1 MVRHP
6 RIHQGQLYV
15 RNPYVSTHN
24 IKANQPQGKPS
35 MNSDLLDAY
44 CKNLFG
50 HTNWSMDA
58 DDDGNV
64 IIKFYAMPSEDDDNT
79 NEGEQND

>member
-1 MVRHP
+1 
-6 RIHQGQLYV
+6 
-15 RNPYVSTHN
+15 
-24 IKANQPQGKPS
+24 
-35 MNSDLLDAY
+35 MNSDLLDEW
-44 CKNLFG
+44 CELEFG

-64 IIKFYAMPSEDDDNT
+64 IIKFYAKPRENDENLEIEIDDISHI

>member
-1 MVRHP
+1 
-6 RIHQGQLYV
+6 
-15 RNPYVSTHN
+15 
-24 IKANQPQGKPS
+24 

-64 IIKFYAMPSEDDDNT
+64 IIKFYAMPSEDDENLEIEIDDISHI

>member
-1 MVRHP
+1 
-6 RIHQGQLYV
+6 
-15 RNPYVSTHN
+15 
-24 IKANQPQGKPS
+24 

-64 IIKFYAMPSEDDDNT
+64 IIKFYAKPREDDENL
-79 NEGEQND
+79 EIELESRGLV

>member
-1 MVRHP
+1 
-6 RIHQGQLYV
+6 
-15 RNPYVSTHN
+15 
-24 IKANQPQGKPS
+24 

-64 IIKFYAMPSEDDDNT
+64 IIKFYAMPREDDDISHI
-79 NEGEQND
+79 NEGETK

>member
-1 MVRHP
+1 
-6 RIHQGQLYV
+6 
-15 RNPYVSTHN
+15 
-24 IKANQPQGKPS
+24 
-35 MNSDLLDAY
+35 MNSDLLDEW
-44 CKNLFG
+44 CELEFG

-58 DDDGNV
+58 DDDGNI